1 MLIVLLL
8 RVIFMLCFGWLISCD
23 DAIVVCLCF
32 GLLLSILLLWV
43 LFGLNIILVDFV
55 LLFDFVCLLAVDC
68 CCWFWLFCSLH
79 LCYLFWVWLF
89 IGCRSVCLFYMVKFV
104 LQFVS
109 WCELYCHFMKMLVC
123 YFVFCW
129 MLGVCWLLGLSL
141 LLC

>member
-1 MLIVLLL
+1 MLWFCGWAGLLTLVLLIVLLL

-89 IGCRSVCLFYMVKFV
+89 IVVDRFVCFI
-104 LQFVS
+104 
-109 WCELYCHFMKMLVC
+109 W
-123 YFVFCW
+123 
-129 MLGVCWLLGLSL
+129 LSL
-141 LLC
+141 FCNLLVGASYIAILWRC